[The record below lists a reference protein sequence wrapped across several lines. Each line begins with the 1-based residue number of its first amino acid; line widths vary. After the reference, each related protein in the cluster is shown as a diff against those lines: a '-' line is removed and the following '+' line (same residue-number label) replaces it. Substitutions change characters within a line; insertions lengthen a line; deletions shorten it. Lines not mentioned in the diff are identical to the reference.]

1 MTGPA
6 EANAPI
12 GGQPKA
18 DVRDYLAEERTFL
31 AWIRTIMA
39 LIVLGLV
46 VARIDRFTL
55 WFGTA
60 LVAIG
65 AALSFVVVQR
75 HRRVVEELNRP
86 QLVLERPSR
95 PGIFLAVLVA
105 LAGVAMALHLI
116 LS

>member
-1 MTGPA
+1 VTGPA
-6 EANAPI
+6 GVNAPI
-12 GGQPKA
+12 GAQPKG

-55 WFGTA
+55 WFGMA
-60 LVAIG
+60 LVAVG

-86 QLVLERPSR
+86 QFAPERPSR
-95 PGIFLAVLVA
+95 PGIFLAALVA
-105 LAGVAMALHLI
+105 VAGVVMALYLI

>member
-1 MTGPA
+1 VTGPA
-6 EANAPI
+6 GANAPI
-12 GGQPKA
+12 GAQPKG

-60 LVAIG
+60 LVAVG
-65 AALSFVVVQR
+65 AALSVVVVQR

-86 QLVLERPSR
+86 QFVPVRPSR
-95 PGIFLAVLVA
+95 PGVFLAVFVA
-105 LAGVAMALHLI
+105 FAGVVMALYLI